1 LIIEVITTRKFKTSL
16 FIILVLA
23 SSMIP
28 YPGTAVA
35 LELQRS
41 APAAPDTENIIKMTA
56 NTMTKKY
63 SIVDPEMLLPG
74 NTGID
79 PKMLIMDYP
88 VVDPGMLIQVD
99 PEDAAKKNIPVNIE
113 KVREKIN
120 MLDK

>member
-1 LIIEVITTRKFKTSL
+1 
-16 FIILVLA
+16 
-23 SSMIP
+23 MIP
-28 YPGTAVA
+28 SPGTAVS
-35 LELQRS
+35 LELS
-41 APAAPDTENIIKMTA
+41 GSVPAAPDTEDIIKMTA

-79 PKMLIMDYP
+79 PKMLITDYP

-99 PEDAAKKNIPVNIE
+99 PEDAVKKNIPVNIE
-113 KVREKIN
+113 KVREKLN